1 MERRRDN
8 DRKDSER
15 QWGAGIHIK
24 RSVNSDGAKREEEE
38 EVVVEEEGGGGG
50 GGRFCLKLTALG
62 PDNKGGWV
70 RLVDREHPT
79 SSPYPCG
86 SL

>member
-8 DRKDSER
+8 DRKDNER

-38 EVVVEEEGGGGG
+38 VVEEEGGG

-62 PDNKGGWV
+62 PDNKGGWI
-70 RLVDREHPT
+70 RLVNREHPT
-79 SSPYPCG
+79 SSSYPCG